1 MEFEYLPYRSITF
14 NPKLLGQLSDTSS
27 SKVLAISMILI
38 IAVLGML
45 IWYLRYKTEKIEQ
58 RIEFEMTAIRN
69 ERDNEIDSS
78 RTDIVRH

>member
-1 MEFEYLPYRSITF
+1 
-14 NPKLLGQLSDTSS
+14 
-27 SKVLAISMILI
+27 MILI